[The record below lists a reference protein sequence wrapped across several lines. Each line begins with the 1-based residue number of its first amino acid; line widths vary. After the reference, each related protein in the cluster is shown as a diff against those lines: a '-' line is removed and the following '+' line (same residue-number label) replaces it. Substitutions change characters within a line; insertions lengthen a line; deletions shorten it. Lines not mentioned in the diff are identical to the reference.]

1 MDSTT
6 IIKDME
12 NKTLKKI
19 VVLVLLALIPGVQMQ
34 AQDWKSILKGVASQV
49 GEKVADKVDLFT
61 VEGEWA
67 YVKPDFKLESDNL
80 LSKAGGEL
88 AAKKMEEKA
97 ADLMA
102 KVGFTEQSVFSFNND
117 STYTL
122 SNGKRTLKGTYSLNK
137 ETKEIIMTPRF
148 GKSFTG
154 KVVKN
159 ALDPKKMSLL
169 FHADNLMSFVK
180 GISGALAQRSNNK
193 TISAANALLNNYSGA
208 MFGFELV
215 NQNCKF

>member
-1 MDSTT
+1 
-6 IIKDME
+6 
-12 NKTLKKI
+12 
-19 VVLVLLALIPGVQMQ
+19 
-34 AQDWKSILKGVASQV
+34 
-49 GEKVADKVDLFT
+49 
-61 VEGEWA
+61 
-67 YVKPDFKLESDNL
+67 
-80 LSKAGGEL
+80 
-88 AAKKMEEKA
+88 
-97 ADLMA
+97 
-102 KVGFTEQSVFSFNND
+102 
-117 STYTL
+117 
-122 SNGKRTLKGTYSLNK
+122 
-137 ETKEIIMTPRF
+137 MTPRF